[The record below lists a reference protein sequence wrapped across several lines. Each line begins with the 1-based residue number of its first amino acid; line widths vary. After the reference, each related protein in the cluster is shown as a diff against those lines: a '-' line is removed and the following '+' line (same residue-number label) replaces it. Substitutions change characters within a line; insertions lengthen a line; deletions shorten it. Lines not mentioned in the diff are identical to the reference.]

1 MTGLT
6 ALKLIQ
12 AKKPQ
17 ASSPQMSRRQKLSDK
32 LFDQIQLAKSEQ
44 SGIPLDLKKIRT
56 ITDSITGESKRVEV
70 PRKLKPWWWKS
81 GDGKICITV
90 RYGARVLEIVEGKN
104 AIQAESIADVISS
117 LQVIRSAVDSGE
129 LDTRIQALTGKEGS
143 QLPKAPTQE
152 KKSTLKLPFRNN

>member
-6 ALKLIQ
+6 ALKLVQ

-44 SGIPLDLKKIRT
+44 SGMPLELKKIRT
-56 ITDSITGESKRVEV
+56 IKDSITGESKRVEV
-70 PRKLKPWWWKS
+70 PRKLKPWWWTS

-129 LDTRIQALTGKEGS
+129 LDTRIRALTGKEDS
-143 QLPKAPTQE
+143 QLPNAPTHE

>member
-17 ASSPQMSRRQKLSDK
+17 ASSPQLSRRQKLSDK

-56 ITDSITGESKRVEV
+56 IKDSITGESKRVEV
-70 PRKLKPWWWKS
+70 PRKLKPW
-81 GDGKICITV
+81 
-90 RYGARVLEIVEGKN
+90 
-104 AIQAESIADVISS
+104 
-117 LQVIRSAVDSGE
+117 
-129 LDTRIQALTGKEGS
+129 
-143 QLPKAPTQE
+143 
-152 KKSTLKLPFRNN
+152 